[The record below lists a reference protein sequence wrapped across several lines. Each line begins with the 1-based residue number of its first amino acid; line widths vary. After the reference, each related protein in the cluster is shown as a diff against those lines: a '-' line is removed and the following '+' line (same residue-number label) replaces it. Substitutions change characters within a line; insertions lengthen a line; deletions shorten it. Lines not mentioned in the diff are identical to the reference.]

1 MSPLME
7 KLAGMGC
14 DMNAAWNRFLH
25 DADFFEQCFRK
36 LLEDPAF
43 EALGSAIQEHDK
55 EAGFEYSHMLKGII
69 VTVGLTP
76 MYQEIEAIVEPLRA
90 GQEAGVQEAYGRLM
104 SKREQFLKLLEEER

>member
-36 LLEDPAF
+36 LLEDPVF
-43 EALGSAIQEHDK
+43 EV
-55 EAGFEYSHMLKGII
+55 SHMLKGII
-69 VTVGLTP
+69 ATVGLTP

>member
-1 MSPLME
+1 MTPLME

-14 DMNAAWNRFLH
+14 DMNAAWNRFLN

-43 EALGSAIQEHDK
+43 EALGSAIQEQNQ
-55 EAGFEYSHMLKGII
+55 EAGFACSRMLKGMIAR
-69 VTVGLTP
+69 VGLTP

-104 SKREQFLKLLEEER
+104 SKREQFWKLLEEER